1 MTGDSQDMAGR
12 LRAVLPARWYPDEAP
27 ILDAVLQGLGWAW
40 AWCYGL
46 LGYVRAQTRVATA
59 TDVWLDIVAADFFG
73 TSLVRA
79 PGQDDAALRRRIQLE
94 LFRDRAT
101 RAALSRTLLDL
112 TGRPPVIF
120 EPART
125 TDTGGYASA
134 AAAGTGLGYGVA
146 GGWGSLDLPFQ
157 CFVTAFRPNG
167 SGIATVAGWGDPA
180 GGYGSGAVQYASLA
194 MVQGQVTDADIAGA
208 IAAVMPAASIAWV
221 QISS

>member
-1 MTGDSQDMAGR
+1 MTGDSQDMMSR
-12 LRAVLPARWYPDEAP
+12 LRAVLPARWYPDDAP
-27 ILDAVLQGLGWAW
+27 ILGAVLAGLAWAW

-46 LGYVRAQTRVATA
+46 LAYVRAQTRIATA

-79 PGQDDAALRRRIQLE
+79 PGQDDAALRQRIQLE

-101 RAALSRTLLDL
+101 RAALVRTLRDL

-125 TDTGGYASA
+125 TDTGGYGGMPAGAS
-134 AAAGTGLGYGVA
+134 GLGYGVA
-146 GGWGSLDLPFQ
+146 GGWGSLELPFQ

-194 MVQGQVTDADIAGA
+194 MVQGQVTDADISNA
-208 IAAVMPAASIAWV
+208 IASLMPAASIAWV

>member
-1 MTGDSQDMAGR
+1 MQGDSEDMLSR
-12 LRAVLPARWYPDEAP
+12 LQAVLPARWFPDNAP
-27 ILDAVLQGLGWAW
+27 TLGALLQGLAWAW
-40 AWCYGL
+40 AWSFGL
-46 LGYVRAQTRVATA
+46 LAYVRAQTRIATA
-59 TDVWLDIVAADFFG
+59 TEVWLDIVAEDFFG
-73 TSLVRA
+73 ASLMRA
-79 PGQDDAALRRRIQLE
+79 PGQDDGGLRRRIQLE

-101 RAALSRTLLDL
+101 RAALSRVLLDM

-125 TDTGGYASA
+125 TDTGGYGGA
-134 AAAGTGLGYGVA
+134 AAVGTGLGYGVA

-167 SGIATVAGWGDPA
+167 SGIATVSGWGDPA
-180 GGYGSGAVQYASLA
+180 GGYGAGAVQYATLA

-208 IAAVMPAASIAWV
+208 IAAVMPAASTAWV